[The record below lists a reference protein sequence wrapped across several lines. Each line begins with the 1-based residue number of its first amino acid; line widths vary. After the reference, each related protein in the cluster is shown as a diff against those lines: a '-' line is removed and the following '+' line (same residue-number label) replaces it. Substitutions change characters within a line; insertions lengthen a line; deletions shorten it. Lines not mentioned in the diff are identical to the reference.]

1 MVVLLELLSD
11 SPYFP
16 TCLTPCLHSL
26 YFGIF
31 REVENGKETRICK
44 KHTADNHR
52 KGTHMQG
59 QTDRNI
65 HTTLNTELEST
76 LNRHTSSKT
85 QIFHT
90 NQNETKKGYQNSIE
104 FILCWP
110 VTTGN
115 EAYP

>member
-1 MVVLLELLSD
+1 MVVLLDLLSD
-11 SPYFP
+11 SPFRN
-16 TCLTPCLHSL
+16 CFTPCLHSL
-26 YFGIF
+26 YLGIF
-31 REVENGKETRICK
+31 REVKNGKQTRIFK
-44 KHTADNHR
+44 KYTTNNHR

-65 HTTLNTELEST
+65 HTTLNTELETT

-90 NQNETKKGYQNSIE
+90 NQNETKKGYQNTIE